1 MSTLSPW
8 LFNVFL
14 DNIVKETREGFKE
27 GVRLQNEKVD
37 VLLFA
42 DNMVLVAD
50 NEESLQMNLK

>member
-1 MSTLSPW
+1 MCTLSLW
-8 LFNVFL
+8 LFKVFL
-14 DNIVKETREGFKE
+14 DNIVKEAREGFKE

-50 NEESLQMNLK
+50 SEESLQMNLK